1 MFAKSVFQTVLKL
14 YCFHC
19 AAAVKSLTLWILKA
33 ALIRASVSEA
43 SYSWQVKATVL
54 FTALAARD
62 LCTLKHMVTLS
73 VVLAERCEEAEQV
86 RWQEW
91 HRFDVKNRPKGS
103 KACCVKVALAV

>member
-19 AAAVKSLTLWILKA
+19 AAAVESLTLWILKA

-73 VVLAERCEEAEQV
+73 VVLAERCEERNRSGGKNGIGLTSKIGQKE
-86 RWQEW
+86 
-91 HRFDVKNRPKGS
+91 VK
-103 KACCVKVALAV
+103 LAV